1 LARHSVLHNFYG
13 STVYRKFRLAIIAER
28 GPRCEECGEIVA
40 NTRELHLHHEV
51 ELTPDNVHDHT
62 ISLNP
67 ARVRL
72 VCHRCHN
79 KIHGRFNSRR
89 ERGVY
94 LVYGPPLAGK
104 QEYVDGQK
112 MRGDLVV
119 CMDRLYEAV
128 SMQPAYDKPD
138 NLFSNV
144 IDIFNQLIDHIR
156 TRRGKWIN
164 AWIIGGYPDK
174 FKRER
179 TADELGAELIYIEAT
194 KAECLARLESDPKL
208 RQLQAEWRGYI
219 EKWFEQYQP

>member
-1 LARHSVLHNFYG
+1 VARHSVLHTFYG
-13 STVYRKFRLAIIAER
+13 STVYRNFRLAIIAER

-40 NTRELHLHHEV
+40 NTRELHLHHMI
-51 ELTPDNVHDHT
+51 ELTPDNVHDYT

-67 ARVRL
+67 QLVKL

-79 KIHGRFNSRR
+79 KIHGRFGARR

-104 QEYVDGQK
+104 QEFVAGQK
-112 MRGDLVV
+112 TRGDLVV

-128 SMQPAYDKPD
+128 SMQPVYDKPD

-144 IDIFNQLIDHIR
+144 IDIYNQLLDHIR

-179 TADELGAELIYIEAT
+179 TADELGAELIFIEASRE
-194 KAECLARLESDPKL
+194 ECLSRLESDPQL
-208 RQLQAEWRGYI
+208 RPMQTEWRGYI
-219 EKWFEQYQP
+219 EKWFEQYHP